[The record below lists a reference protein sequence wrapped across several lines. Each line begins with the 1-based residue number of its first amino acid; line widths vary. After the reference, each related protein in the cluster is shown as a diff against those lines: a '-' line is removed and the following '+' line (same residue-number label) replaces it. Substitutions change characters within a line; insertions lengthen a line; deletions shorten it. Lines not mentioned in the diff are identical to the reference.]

1 MEIRADAAGAAL
13 PDSADER
20 AGLDRYGDGQFTDS
34 AEKQHDGKQG
44 DCDPAKR
51 GPGGSPGNQGQ
62 LV

>member
-34 AEKQHDGKQG
+34 AKKQHDGK
-44 DCDPAKR
+44 
-51 GPGGSPGNQGQ
+51 
-62 LV
+62 